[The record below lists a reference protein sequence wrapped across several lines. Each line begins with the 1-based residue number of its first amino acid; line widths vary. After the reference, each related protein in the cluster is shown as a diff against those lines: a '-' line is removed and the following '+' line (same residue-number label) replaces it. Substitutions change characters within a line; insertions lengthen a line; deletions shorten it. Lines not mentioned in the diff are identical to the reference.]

1 MLCLIKYW
9 WELKKKK
16 KKYGKVFIKIF
27 YEVIVYLLIIKGNKI
42 YFVGVI
48 KCIFELK

>member
-1 MLCLIKYW
+1 MFDKVLVRV
-9 WELKKKK
+9 KKREE
-16 KKYGKVFIKIF
+16 KYGKVFIKIF

-42 YFVGVI
+42 YIVGVI